1 MQRQRKIQKPKG
13 LGIQGLVL
21 TKINEVKMKIF
32 KIAAILTLA
41 LLSNLAIA
49 HSGLKHSTPANGAM
63 LNQSPENLMLEFSME
78 VKLVKVQLTDQSGV
92 EIKLIKKPSKNF
104 ETNCS
109 IALPMLDT
117 GSYKVKWIAMG
128 KDAHKMEGDFT
139 FMLRAPEM
147 EKMPNSSDG
156 HNHSHD

>member
-1 MQRQRKIQKPKG
+1 
-13 LGIQGLVL
+13 
-21 TKINEVKMKIF
+21 MKIF

-41 LLSNLAIA
+41 LISNFVSA
-49 HSGLKHSTPANGAM
+49 HSGLKHSTPENGAM
-63 LNQSPENLMLEFSME
+63 LNQPPENLILEFTME

-92 EIKLIKKPSKNF
+92 TIKLINKPSKNF

-128 KDAHKMEGDFT
+128 KDAHKMKGDFT
-139 FMLRAPEM
+139 FMLHAPEM
-147 EKMPNSSDG
+147 KKMPSNSDVL
-156 HNHSHD
+156 NNSHD